1 MPSKFIHKEDCVE
14 DGLSIGIRQTRSG
27 KYWWQARIYWKQ
39 QRKYDWHS
47 LKLEYRDNKDNL
59 IEARRKARKVYK
71 SFIDRVM
78 LNLHPKQDLTVER
91 VVGDF
96 LAEAEGLAGSNEANI
111 QKGLEPRFKLVGKG
125 TKPITLT
132 RFLEIDQ
139 LTKTYVQPYFEDNSL
154 WTRNIRTIQQRELVG
169 YANWI
174 NQTRFLSEYGREIQV
189 SPSRINKGITVIRL
203 IWEYS
208 MRKGFV
214 DWVPNID
221 RPDAN
226 LEKRSRKVLDE
237 PTYFKIVKQARL
249 DSEKEINHEYHRDLS
264 EQFYIWIKFLSW
276 SGVRPS
282 SGWTDRTLLRW
293 SDIEIINEGTDS
305 ELWFIN
311 RTEKTQ
317 DFGDDPAKYIIQ
329 KPVIPDL
336 KRLKLLYKE
345 RGISD
350 PEFIF
355 CHTKN
360 GARGAAQGE
369 VIKSFRRQWENLL
382 TQIGIPNPKHAPQS
396 ERLSPYSIRGFY
408 ITMRLRYGKMNID
421 QIASACN
428 TSAAMVRRIYRDW
441 DIEQETESLTK
452 GIPNYDESRQRRE
465 SANVI

>member
-1 MPSKFIHKEDCVE
+1 
-14 DGLSIGIRQTRSG
+14 
-27 KYWWQARIYWKQ
+27 
-39 QRKYDWHS
+39 
-47 LKLEYRDNKDNL
+47 
-59 IEARRKARKVYK
+59 
-71 SFIDRVM
+71 
-78 LNLHPKQDLTVER
+78 
-91 VVGDF
+91 
-96 LAEAEGLAGSNEANI
+96 
-111 QKGLEPRFKLVGKG
+111 
-125 TKPITLT
+125 
-132 RFLEIDQ
+132 
-139 LTKTYVQPYFEDNSL
+139 
-154 WTRNIRTIQQRELVG
+154 
-169 YANWI
+169 
-174 NQTRFLSEYGREIQV
+174 
-189 SPSRINKGITVIRL
+189 
-203 IWEYS
+203 
-208 MRKGFV
+208 
-214 DWVPNID
+214 
-221 RPDAN
+221 
-226 LEKRSRKVLDE
+226 
-237 PTYFKIVKQARL
+237 
-249 DSEKEINHEYHRDLS
+249 
-264 EQFYIWIKFLSW
+264 
-276 SGVRPS
+276 VRPS